1 MLNLSKE
8 VIKAMEKRR
17 MYSGEFKSDAV
28 SLTLKN
34 EKTVKET
41 AEDLDIPY
49 SILCKWRTQY
59 NKYGENA
66 FPGNGN
72 IKESEKDLRALERE
86 LRIVKQ
92 ERDILKKALAI
103 FSKHPD
109 RSMSL

>member
-1 MLNLSKE
+1 MYSKE
-8 VIKAMEKRR
+8 
-17 MYSGEFKSDAV
+17 FKTDAV

-41 AEDLDIPY
+41 AEDLSVPY

-59 NKYGENA
+59 NKYGEDA

-72 IKESEKDLRALERE
+72 IKESEQDLKALERE
-86 LRIVKQ
+86 LRIAKQ

-103 FSKHPD
+103 FSAHPN
-109 RSMSL
+109 RSMGL